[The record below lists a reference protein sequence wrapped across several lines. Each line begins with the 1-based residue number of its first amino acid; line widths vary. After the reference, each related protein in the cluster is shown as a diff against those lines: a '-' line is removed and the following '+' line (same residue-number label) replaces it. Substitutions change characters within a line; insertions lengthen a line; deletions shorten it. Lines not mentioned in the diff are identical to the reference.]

1 MGSEWGIQIE
11 NGWYDDS
18 RHLYRNERG
27 TVVPSTTGVFE
38 ILGCNDFSMIK
49 PEVMEWKRVYGGGV
63 HKGTEL
69 LAFNRLDWET
79 VDDVLIPAITG
90 IEQWLKAV
98 KFEPLAAEE
107 KRIITLNGM
116 QFGGTLDLRGTL
128 LYKGTRRHVI
138 VDEKTG
144 SKYSKTWEWQ
154 LGGYIGGAPK
164 VPAGY
169 VGVDLQ
175 VDIDGKVTPHWVPD
189 TLKAMREFTYLLA
202 AANLLLNAGMAKI
215 KGVEE
220 D

>member
-1 MGSEWGIQIE
+1 MGSESYGEKIDG
-11 NGWYDDS
+11 GWYDDAK
-18 RHLYRNERG
+18 HLYRNDKG
-27 TVVPSTTGVFE
+27 SVVPSTTGVFD

-63 HKGTEL
+63 HKGIEFL
-69 LAFNRLDWET
+69 VFKKLDWDTCDE
-79 VDDVLIPAITG
+79 VIIPALTG
-90 IEQWLKAV
+90 IESWLKAV
-98 KFEPLAAEE
+98 QYEPVAAEE

-116 QFGGTLDLRGTL
+116 QFGGTLDHRGTL
-128 LYKGTRRHVI
+128 LYQGKRRDAIIDV
-138 VDEKTG
+138 KTG
-144 SKYSKTWEWQ
+144 SKFSKSWEWQ

-164 VPAGY
+164 GAY

-189 TLKAMREFTYLLA
+189 TLKAQREFCYLLA
-202 AANLLLNAGMAKI
+202 AANLLLNAGMRKI